1 MAYPKNKKPF
11 PTNGRGR
18 FKSGPTGVTSFT
30 DEYKGLTFEQRQ
42 HQAGLNA
49 SDNGRCWW
57 IYKYIKT
64 PVYSFEEKKQ
74 VPIDHLNKN
83 N

>member
-1 MAYPKNKKPF
+1 
-11 PTNGRGR
+11 
-18 FKSGPTGVTSFT
+18 
-30 DEYKGLTFEQRQ
+30 LTFEQRQ